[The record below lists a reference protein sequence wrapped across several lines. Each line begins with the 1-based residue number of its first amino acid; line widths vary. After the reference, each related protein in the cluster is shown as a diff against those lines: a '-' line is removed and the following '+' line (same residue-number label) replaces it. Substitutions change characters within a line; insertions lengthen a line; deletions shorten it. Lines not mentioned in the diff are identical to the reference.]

1 VPPSEKEPLLLYVVT
16 TNQVVNAAI
25 VVERQEEGR
34 ALPVQQLVYFITEVL
49 FETKTQYPQI

>member
-1 VPPSEKEPLLLYVVT
+1 VPPLEKEPLLLYVVAT
-16 TNQVVNAAI
+16 DQVVNAAI